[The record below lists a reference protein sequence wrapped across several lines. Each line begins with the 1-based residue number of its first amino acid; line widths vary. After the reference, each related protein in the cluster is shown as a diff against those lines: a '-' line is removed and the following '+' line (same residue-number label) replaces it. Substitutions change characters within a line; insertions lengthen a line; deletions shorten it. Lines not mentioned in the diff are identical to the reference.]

1 MCGVYFKK
9 ITNKM
14 FRLKTAWKFIRF
26 DKAKSIGVVVG
37 IMISTFLIGQQL
49 GIFIFL
55 TNAMKALATNVK
67 VDIWVVDNKTKN
79 VNQLG
84 KLDVRTLRIVQGIAG
99 IKLAFPV
106 VISGAATNYQNGESG
121 GITLIG
127 IDIDKLNLVLDSSKI
142 IAGKPSDLQA
152 DGAVSGE
159 YYDRKNLGENID
171 LGTELEINGKRAFF
185 RMQTKGFRGFG
196 ASFCVTTID
205 KARYYSNQS
214 PNTISAVLVK
224 LQANQN
230 ADSITT
236 QINKTI
242 FGVRAWKS
250 EDIAYSTLKKIL
262 GSSGIALSTGT
273 LIVFALI
280 AGFFII
286 GLTMYT
292 SALDRLKD
300 YGTLKAIGASNTFI
314 TWLILTQAAIFAVV
328 GFVIAYFL
336 LLGFQKG
343 VAYSGLIF
351 SFSPLLL
358 LGIFVVIGCISI
370 GGASFALSRIRGI
383 EPASV
388 FR

>member
-1 MCGVYFKK
+1 
-9 ITNKM
+9 M
-14 FRLKTAWKFIRF
+14 FTLKTAWKFIRF

-55 TNAMKALATNVK
+55 TNAMQALATNVK
-67 VDIWVVDNKTKN
+67 ADIWVVDSKTTD

-84 KLDVRTLRIVQGIAG
+84 KLDVRVLRAVQSLPGIQE
-99 IKLAFPV
+99 AFPV
-106 VISGAATNYQNGESG
+106 FITGAAANYQSGESG

-127 IDIDKLNLVLDSSKI
+127 VDIDNLNSVLDPAKI
-142 IAGKPSDLQA
+142 VAGKPSDLQA
-152 DGAVSGE
+152 DGAISGE
-159 YYDRKNLGENID
+159 YYETKNLGGNIN
-171 LGTELEINGKRAFF
+171 LGTALEINGKRAFF
-185 RMQTKGFRGFG
+185 EMQTKGFRGFG
-196 ASFCVTTID
+196 ASFCVTTIE

-214 PNTISAVLVK
+214 NNTISAVLIK
-224 LQANQN
+224 IKAGQN
-230 ADSITT
+230 ADSISALV
-236 QINKTI
+236 NRTI
-242 FGVRAWKS
+242 FGVKAWPSKKL
-250 EDIAYSTLKKIL
+250 ANATLKKIL

-273 LIVFALI
+273 LIIFALI
-280 AGFFII
+280 AGFLII

-300 YGTLKAIGASNTFI
+300 YGTLKAIGASNKFI
-314 TWLILTQAAIFAVV
+314 SRLILTQACIFAIV
-328 GFVIAYFL
+328 GFAVAYLL

-343 VAYSGLIF
+343 VASSGLIF

-358 LGIFVVIGCISI
+358 LAIFAVIGLISI
-370 GGASFALSRIRGI
+370 GGASFALRRIKGI

>member
-1 MCGVYFKK
+1 
-9 ITNKM
+9 M
-14 FRLKTAWKFIRF
+14 FLLKTAWKFIRF

-55 TNAMKALATNVK
+55 TNAMQALATNVEA
-67 VDIWVVDNKTKN
+67 DIWVIDNKTKD

-84 KLDVRTLRIVQGIAG
+84 RLDVRVLREVQSLSG
-99 IKLAFPV
+99 IKKAFP
-106 VISGAATNYQNGESG
+106 ILITGAVAKYQNGESG

-127 IDIDKLNLVLDSSKI
+127 VDIEQLNAVLDPANI
-142 IAGKPSDLQA
+142 IAGKPSDLMA
-152 DGAVSGE
+152 DGAISGE
-159 YYDRKNLGENID
+159 YYELKNLGGNID
-171 LGTELEINGKRAFF
+171 IGTELEINGKRSFF
-185 RMQTKGFRGFG
+185 EMQTKGFRGFG
-196 ASFCVTTID
+196 ASFCVTTIE
-205 KARYYSNQS
+205 KARYYSNQPS
-214 PNTISAVLVK
+214 TAISAVLIK
-224 LQANQN
+224 LEPYQN
-230 ADSITT
+230 ADSISTL
-236 QINKTI
+236 INNTI
-242 FGVRAWKS
+242 YGVRAWPSKKLAS
-250 EDIAYSTLKKIL
+250 STLKKIL

-273 LIVFALI
+273 LIIFALV

-300 YGTLKAIGASNTFI
+300 YGTLKAIGASNKFI
-314 TWLILTQAAIFAVV
+314 SKLILTQAAIFAIV
-328 GFVIAYFL
+328 GFTIAYFL

-358 LGIFVVIGCISI
+358 LAIFSVIALISI
-370 GGASFALSRIRGI
+370 GGASFALKRIKGI

>member
-1 MCGVYFKK
+1 
-9 ITNKM
+9 M
-14 FRLKTAWKFIRF
+14 FTLKTALKFIRF
-26 DKAKSIGVVVG
+26 DPAKSIGVVVG

-55 TNAMKALATNVK
+55 TNAMQALATNVK
-67 VDIWVVDNKTKN
+67 ADIWVIDSKTRD

-84 KLDVRTLRIVQGIAG
+84 KLDVRVLRAVQGIAG
-99 IKLAFPV
+99 VKQAFP
-106 VISGAATNYQNGESG
+106 ILITGAAANFQNGESG

-127 IDIDKLNLVLDSSKI
+127 VDIEKLNLVLDSSKI

-152 DGAVSGE
+152 DGAISGE
-159 YYDRKNLGENID
+159 YYEQKNLGENID
-171 LGTELEINGKRAFF
+171 LGTELEINGKRAYFK
-185 RMQTKGFRGFG
+185 MQTKGFRGFG

-205 KARYYSNQS
+205 KARYFSNQPS
-214 PNTISAVLVK
+214 TNISAVLIK
-224 LQANQN
+224 LDTEQN
-230 ADSITT
+230 ADSISTL
-236 QINKTI
+236 INNTI
-242 FGVRAWKS
+242 FGVRAWPS
-250 EDIAYSTLKKIL
+250 EKLASSTLKKIL

-273 LIVFALI
+273 LIIFALI
-280 AGFFII
+280 AGFFIV

-300 YGTLKAIGASNTFI
+300 YGTLKAIGASNKFI
-314 TWLILTQAAIFAVV
+314 SRLILTQASIFAIV
-328 GFVIAYFL
+328 GFLLAYLL

-343 VAYSGLIF
+343 VASSGLIF

-358 LGIFVVIGCISI
+358 LAIFGVIALISI
-370 GGASFALSRIRGI
+370 GGASFSLRKIKGI

>member
-1 MCGVYFKK
+1 
-9 ITNKM
+9 M
-14 FRLKTAWKFIRF
+14 FTLKTAWKFMRF

-55 TNAMKALATNVK
+55 TNAMQALATNVK
-67 VDIWVVDNKTKN
+67 ADIWVVDSKTKD

-84 KLDVRTLRIVQGIAG
+84 KLDSRTVRAVQSLPGIAEV
-99 IKLAFPV
+99 FPV
-106 VISGAATNYQNGESG
+106 FITGAAANYQSGESG

-127 IDIDKLNLVLDSSKI
+127 VDIEKLNSVLDSSKI

-152 DGAVSGE
+152 EGAISGE
-159 YYDRKNLGENID
+159 YYERKNLGGNID
-171 LGTELEINGKRAFF
+171 IGTELEINGKRAFF
-185 RMQTKGFRGFG
+185 EMQTKGFRGFG

-214 PNTISAVLVK
+214 SNIISAVLIK
-224 LQANQN
+224 IKPNQN
-230 ADSITT
+230 ADSISTL
-236 QINKTI
+236 INKTI
-242 FGVRAWKS
+242 FGIKAWPS
-250 EDIAYSTLKKIL
+250 EKLAKATLKKIL

-273 LIVFALI
+273 LIIFALI

-300 YGTLKAIGASNTFI
+300 YGTLKAIGASNKFI
-314 TWLILTQAAIFAVV
+314 TRLILTQASIFAIV
-328 GFVIAYFL
+328 GFAIAYLL
-336 LLGFQKG
+336 LLGFKKG
-343 VAYSGLIF
+343 VASSGLIF

-358 LGIFVVIGCISI
+358 CCIFVVIGFISI
-370 GGASFALSRIRGI
+370 GGASFALRRIKGV

>member
-1 MCGVYFKK
+1 M
-9 ITNKM
+9 
-14 FRLKTAWKFIRF
+14 
-26 DKAKSIGVVVG
+26 
-37 IMISTFLIGQQL
+37 
-49 GIFIFL
+49 
-55 TNAMKALATNVK
+55 
-67 VDIWVVDNKTKN
+67 
-79 VNQLG
+79 
-84 KLDVRTLRIVQGIAG
+84 
-99 IKLAFPV
+99 
-106 VISGAATNYQNGESG
+106 
-121 GITLIG
+121 
-127 IDIDKLNLVLDSSKI
+127 DSSKI

-159 YYDRKNLGENID
+159 FYDLKNLGENID

-205 KARYYSNQS
+205 KARYFSNQS
-214 PNTISAVLVK
+214 SNNINAVLIK
-224 LQANQN
+224 LQPNQN
-230 ADSITT
+230 ADSICNT
-236 QINKTI
+236 INRSV

-300 YGTLKAIGASNTFI
+300 YGTLKAIGASNKFI
-314 TWLILTQAAIFAVV
+314 SSLILTQAAIFAVV
-328 GFVIAYFL
+328 GFIVAYFL

-343 VAYSGLIF
+343 VASSGLIF

-358 LGIFVVIGCISI
+358 LVIFIVIGFISL
-370 GGASFALSRIRGI
+370 GGASFALRKISGV

>member
-1 MCGVYFKK
+1 
-9 ITNKM
+9 M
-14 FRLKTAWKFIRF
+14 FTLKTAWKFIRF

-55 TNAMKALATNVK
+55 TNAMQALATNVK
-67 VDIWVVDNKTKN
+67 ADIWVVDSKTRD

-84 KLDVRTLRIVQGIAG
+84 KLDVRTLYVLQSISGIHE
-99 IKLAFPV
+99 AFPV
-106 VISGAATNYQNGESG
+106 LITGAVANYQSGESG

-127 IDIDKLNLVLDSSKI
+127 VAIDKLNLVLDSSKI
-142 IAGKPSDLQA
+142 IVGNPSDLQA
-152 DGAVSGE
+152 DGAISGD
-159 YYDRKNLGENID
+159 YYERKNLGGNID
-171 LGTELEINGKRAFF
+171 VGTELEINGKRAIFK
-185 RMQTKGFRGFG
+185 MQTKGFRGFG

-205 KARYYSNQS
+205 KARYFSNQPS
-214 PNTISAVLVK
+214 TIISAVLIK
-224 LQANQN
+224 LEPEQN
-230 ADSITT
+230 ADSISAL
-236 QINKTI
+236 INRTI
-242 FGVRAWKS
+242 FGVKAWPSKKL
-250 EDIAYSTLKKIL
+250 ATSTLKKIL

-273 LIVFALI
+273 LIIFALI

-300 YGTLKAIGASNTFI
+300 YGTLKAIGASNKFI
-314 TWLILTQAAIFAVV
+314 SRLILTQAGIFAIV
-328 GFVIAYFL
+328 GFTIAYFL

-343 VAYSGLIF
+343 VASSGLIF

-358 LGIFVVIGCISI
+358 LAIFVVIGCISI
-370 GGASFALSRIRGI
+370 GGASFALRRIKGI

>member
-1 MCGVYFKK
+1 
-9 ITNKM
+9 M
-14 FRLKTAWKFIRF
+14 FTLKTAWKFIRF

-55 TNAMKALATNVK
+55 TNAMQALATNVK
-67 VDIWVVDNKTKN
+67 ADIWVVDSKTKD

-84 KLDVRTLRIVQGIAG
+84 KLDIRVLHVVQSLPGIQE
-99 IKLAFPV
+99 AFPV
-106 VISGAATNYQNGESG
+106 FINGAAANYQNGESG
-121 GITLIG
+121 GITLVG
-127 IDIDKLNLVLDSSKI
+127 VNIDKLNLVLDSSKI

-152 DGAVSGE
+152 DGAISGE
-159 YYDRKNLGENID
+159 YYELKNLGDNID
-171 LGTELEINGKRAFF
+171 IGTELEINGKRAFF
-185 RMQTKGFRGFG
+185 EMQTKGFRGFG
-196 ASFCVTTID
+196 ASFCVTTIE

-214 PNTISAVLVK
+214 SNTISAVLIK
-224 LQANQN
+224 IQPGQN
-230 ADSITT
+230 ADSISIY
-236 QINKTI
+236 INRTI
-242 FGVRAWKS
+242 FGVRAWPSKQL
-250 EDIAYSTLKKIL
+250 ANSTLKKIL

-273 LIVFALI
+273 LIIFALI

-300 YGTLKAIGASNTFI
+300 YGTLKAIGASNKFI
-314 TWLILTQAAIFAVV
+314 RRLILTQASIFAIV

-343 VAYSGLIF
+343 VASSGLIF

-358 LGIFVVIGCISI
+358 LAIFTVIGLISI
-370 GGASFALSRIRGI
+370 GGASFALRRIKGI

>member
-1 MCGVYFKK
+1 
-9 ITNKM
+9 M
-14 FRLKTAWKFIRF
+14 FILKTAWKFIRF

-55 TNAMKALATNVK
+55 TNAMQALATNIK
-67 VDIWVVDNKTKN
+67 ADIWVVDSKTKN

-84 KLDVRTLRIVQGIAG
+84 KLDIRTLHVVQSLPG
-99 IKLAFPV
+99 IKAAFP
-106 VISGAATNYQNGESG
+106 ILITGAAANYQNGESG

-127 IDIDKLNLVLDSSKI
+127 VDIDKLNIVLDSSKI

-152 DGAVSGE
+152 DGAISGE
-159 YYDRKNLGENID
+159 YYERKNLGENID
-171 LGTELEINGKRAFF
+171 IGTELEINGKRAFF
-185 RMQTKGFRGFG
+185 EMQTKGFRGFG
-196 ASFCVTTID
+196 ASFCVTTIE
-205 KARYYSNQS
+205 KARYFSNQS
-214 PNTISAVLVK
+214 SNTISAVLVK
-224 LQANQN
+224 IQSGKN
-230 ADSITT
+230 ADSISAV
-236 QINKTI
+236 INNTI
-242 FGVRAWKS
+242 FGVKAWPS
-250 EDIAYSTLKKIL
+250 EKLARSTLEKIL

-273 LIVFALI
+273 LIIFALI

-300 YGTLKAIGASNTFI
+300 YGTLKAIGASNKFI
-314 TWLILTQAAIFAVV
+314 AKLILTQAIIFAIV
-328 GFVIAYFL
+328 GFVIAYLL

-358 LGIFVVIGCISI
+358 FAIFVVIGLISI

>member
-1 MCGVYFKK
+1 
-9 ITNKM
+9 M
-14 FRLKTAWKFIRF
+14 FTLKTAWKFIRF

-55 TNAMKALATNVK
+55 TNAMQALATNVK
-67 VDIWVVDNKTKN
+67 ADIWVVDSKTKD

-84 KLDVRTLRIVQGIAG
+84 KLDVRTLHVVQSLSGIQE
-99 IKLAFPV
+99 AFPV
-106 VISGAATNYQNGESG
+106 LITGAAANYQSGESG

-127 IDIDKLNLVLDSSKI
+127 VDIDKLNLVLDSSKI
-142 IAGKPSDLQA
+142 IAGNPSNLQA
-152 DGAVSGE
+152 DGAISGE
-159 YYDRKNLGENID
+159 FYERKNLGENID
-171 LGTELEINGKRAFF
+171 IGTVLEINGKRAIFK
-185 RMQTKGFRGFG
+185 MQTKGFRGFG

-205 KARYYSNQS
+205 KARYFSNQPS
-214 PNTISAVLVK
+214 TVISAVLIK
-224 LQANQN
+224 LEPGQN
-230 ADSITT
+230 ADSISAL
-236 QINKTI
+236 INRTI
-242 FGVRAWKS
+242 FGVKAWPSKKL
-250 EDIAYSTLKKIL
+250 AKSTLKKIL

-273 LIVFALI
+273 LIIFALI

-300 YGTLKAIGASNTFI
+300 YGTLKAIGASNKFI
-314 TWLILTQAAIFAVV
+314 TRLILTQASIFAIA

-336 LLGFQKG
+336 LLGFKKG
-343 VAYSGLIF
+343 VASSGLIF
-351 SFSPLLL
+351 RFSPLLL
-358 LGIFVVIGCISI
+358 LAIFVVIGFISL
-370 GGASFALSRIRGI
+370 GGASFAIRRIKGI

>member
-1 MCGVYFKK
+1 
-9 ITNKM
+9 M
-14 FRLKTAWKFIRF
+14 FTIKTAWKFIRF

-67 VDIWVVDNKTKN
+67 ADIWVVDSKTMD

-84 KLDVRTLRIVQGIAG
+84 KLDVRVLRAVQSLPGIQE
-99 IKLAFPV
+99 AFPV
-106 VISGAATNYQNGESG
+106 FITGAAANYQSGESG

-127 IDIDKLNLVLDSSKI
+127 VDIEKLNAVLDSSKI

-152 DGAVSGE
+152 DGAISGE
-159 YYDRKNLGENID
+159 YYERKNLGENID
-171 LGTELEINGKRAFF
+171 IGTALEINGKRAFF
-185 RMQTKGFRGFG
+185 KMQTKGFRGFG

-205 KARYYSNQS
+205 KARYFSNQS
-214 PNTISAVLVK
+214 SNIISAVLIK
-224 LQANQN
+224 ITPDQN
-230 ADSITT
+230 ADSISAL
-236 QINKTI
+236 INKTI
-242 FGVRAWKS
+242 FGVKAWPS
-250 EDIAYSTLKKIL
+250 EKLAKATLKKIL

-273 LIVFALI
+273 LIIFALI

-300 YGTLKAIGASNTFI
+300 YGTLKAIGASNKFI
-314 TWLILTQAAIFAVV
+314 TRLILTQASIFAIV
-328 GFVIAYFL
+328 GFAIAYLL
-336 LLGFQKG
+336 LLGFKKG
-343 VAYSGLIF
+343 VASSGLIF

-358 LGIFVVIGCISI
+358 CCIFVVIGFISI
-370 GGASFALSRIRGI
+370 GGASFALRRIKGV

>member
-1 MCGVYFKK
+1 
-9 ITNKM
+9 M
-14 FRLKTAWKFIRF
+14 FTLKTAWKFIRF

-55 TNAMKALATNVK
+55 TNAMQALATNVK
-67 VDIWVVDNKTKN
+67 ADIWVVDSKTRD

-84 KLDVRTLRIVQGIAG
+84 KLDVRTLYVLQSISGIQE
-99 IKLAFPV
+99 AFPV
-106 VISGAATNYQNGESG
+106 LITGAVANYQSGESG

-127 IDIDKLNLVLDSSKI
+127 VDIDKLNLVLDSSKI
-142 IAGKPSDLQA
+142 IAGNPSDLQA
-152 DGAVSGE
+152 DGAISGD
-159 YYDRKNLGENID
+159 YYERKNLGGNID
-171 LGTELEINGKRAFF
+171 VGTELEINGKRAIFK
-185 RMQTKGFRGFG
+185 MQTKGFRGFG

-205 KARYYSNQS
+205 KARYFSNQPS
-214 PNTISAVLVK
+214 TIISAVLIK
-224 LQANQN
+224 LEPEQN
-230 ADSITT
+230 ADSISAL
-236 QINKTI
+236 INRTI
-242 FGVRAWKS
+242 FGVKAWPSKKL
-250 EDIAYSTLKKIL
+250 ATSTLKKIL

-273 LIVFALI
+273 LIIFALI

-300 YGTLKAIGASNTFI
+300 YGTLKAIGASNKFI
-314 TWLILTQAAIFAVV
+314 SRLILTQAGIFAIV
-328 GFVIAYFL
+328 GFTIAYFL

-343 VAYSGLIF
+343 VASSGLIF

-358 LGIFVVIGCISI
+358 FAIFVVIGCISI
-370 GGASFALSRIRGI
+370 GGASFALRRIKGI

>member
-1 MCGVYFKK
+1 
-9 ITNKM
+9 M
-14 FRLKTAWKFIRF
+14 FLLKTAWKFIRF

-55 TNAMKALATNVK
+55 TNAMQSLATNVK
-67 VDIWVVDNKTKN
+67 ADIWVVDSKTKD

-84 KLDVRTLRIVQGIAG
+84 KLDVRTLHAVQSLPGIQD
-99 IKLAFPV
+99 AFPV
-106 VISGAATNYQNGESG
+106 LITGAAANYQNGESG

-127 IDIDKLNLVLDSSKI
+127 VDIDRLNGVLDPTKI
-142 IAGKPSDLQA
+142 IAGRPSDLQA
-152 DGAVSGE
+152 DGAISGE
-159 YYDRKNLGENID
+159 YYELKNLGNNID
-171 LGTELEINGKRAFF
+171 IGTPLEINGKRAFF
-185 RMQTKGFRGFG
+185 EMQTKGFRGFG
-196 ASFCVTTID
+196 ASFCVTTIEN
-205 KARYYSNQS
+205 ARYYSNQS
-214 PNTISAVLVK
+214 STAISAVLIK
-224 LQANQN
+224 LEPHQN
-230 ADSITT
+230 ADSISAL
-236 QINKTI
+236 INRNI
-242 FGVRAWKS
+242 FGVRAWPSQK
-250 EDIAYSTLKKIL
+250 IANSTLKKIL

-273 LIVFALI
+273 LIIFALI

-300 YGTLKAIGASNTFI
+300 YGTLKAIGASNKFI
-314 TWLILTQAAIFAVV
+314 SGLILAQAAIFAVV
-328 GFVIAYFL
+328 GFTFAYFL
-336 LLGFQKG
+336 LLMFQKG

-358 LGIFVVIGCISI
+358 TGIFAVIGLISV
-370 GGASFALSRIRGI
+370 GGASFALRRIKGI

>member
-1 MCGVYFKK
+1 
-9 ITNKM
+9 M
-14 FRLKTAWKFIRF
+14 FILKTAWKFIRF

-67 VDIWVVDNKTKN
+67 ADIWVIDSKTLN

-84 KLDVRTLRIVQGIAG
+84 KLDVRTLRTVQSILGV
-99 IKLAFPV
+99 KVAFPV
-106 VISGAATNYQNGESG
+106 LITGAAANFQNGESG
-121 GITLIG
+121 AITLIG
-127 IDIDKLNLVLDSSKI
+127 VDIDKLNTILDLSTI
-142 IAGKPSDLQA
+142 IAGKPTDLQA
-152 DGAVSGE
+152 EGAISGE
-159 YYDRKNLGENID
+159 FYDKKNLGENID
-171 LGTELEINGKRAFF
+171 LGTELEINGRRAFY

-196 ASFCVTTID
+196 ASFCVTTIE
-205 KARYYSNQS
+205 KARYFSNQL
-214 PNTISAVLVK
+214 PTTISAVLIK
-224 LQANQN
+224 LEKNQN
-230 ADSITT
+230 ADSVCAS
-236 QINKTI
+236 INNTV
-242 FGVRAWKS
+242 FGVKAWPSKKL
-250 EDIAYSTLKKIL
+250 ANSTLKKIL

-280 AGFFII
+280 SGFFII

-300 YGTLKAIGASNTFI
+300 YGTLKAIGASNKFI
-314 TWLILTQAAIFAVV
+314 SQLILTQAAIFAVV
-328 GFVIAYFL
+328 GYIIAYLL

-343 VAYSGLIF
+343 VASSGLIF
-351 SFSPLLL
+351 SFPLWLL
-358 LGIFVVIGCISI
+358 FVIFIVIGCISL
-370 GGASFALSRIRGI
+370 GGASFALRKIKGI

>member
-1 MCGVYFKK
+1 
-9 ITNKM
+9 M
-14 FRLKTAWKFIRF
+14 FTLKTAWKFMRF
-26 DKAKSIGVVVG
+26 DKAKSVGVVVG

-55 TNAMKALATNVK
+55 TNAMQALATNVK
-67 VDIWVVDNKTKN
+67 ADIWVVDSKTKD

-84 KLDVRTLRIVQGIAG
+84 KLDSRTVRAVQSLPGIAE
-99 IKLAFPV
+99 AFPV
-106 VISGAATNYQNGESG
+106 FITGAAANYQSGESG

-127 IDIDKLNLVLDSSKI
+127 VDIEKLNSVLDSSKI
-142 IAGKPSDLQA
+142 IAGKPSDLQEE
-152 DGAVSGE
+152 GAISGE
-159 YYDRKNLGENID
+159 YYERKNLGGNID
-171 LGTELEINGKRAFF
+171 IGTELEINGKRAFF
-185 RMQTKGFRGFG
+185 EMQTKGFRGFG

-214 PNTISAVLVK
+214 SNIISAVLIK
-224 LQANQN
+224 IKPNQN
-230 ADSITT
+230 ADSISTL
-236 QINKTI
+236 INKTI
-242 FGVRAWKS
+242 FGVKAWPS
-250 EDIAYSTLKKIL
+250 EKLAKATLKKIL

-273 LIVFALI
+273 LIIFALI

-300 YGTLKAIGASNTFI
+300 YGTLKAIGASNKFI
-314 TWLILTQAAIFAVV
+314 TRLILTQASIFAIV
-328 GFVIAYFL
+328 GFAIAYLL
-336 LLGFQKG
+336 LLGFKKG
-343 VAYSGLIF
+343 VASSGLIF

-358 LGIFVVIGCISI
+358 CCIFVVIGFISI
-370 GGASFALSRIRGI
+370 GGASFALRRIKGV

>member
-1 MCGVYFKK
+1 
-9 ITNKM
+9 M
-14 FRLKTAWKFIRF
+14 FTLKTAWKFIKF
-26 DKAKSIGVVVG
+26 DTAKSIGVVVG

-67 VDIWVVDNKTKN
+67 ADIWVIDNKTEN

-84 KLDVRTLRIVQGIAG
+84 KLDVRTLRIVQGISG
-99 IKLAFPV
+99 VKLAFPLIV
-106 VISGAATNYQNGESG
+106 SGAATNYKNGESG

-159 YYDRKNLGENID
+159 FYDLKNLGENID

-205 KARYYSNQS
+205 KARYFSNQS
-214 PNTISAVLVK
+214 SNNINAVLIK
-224 LQANQN
+224 LQPNQN
-230 ADSITT
+230 ADSICNT
-236 QINKTI
+236 INRSV

-300 YGTLKAIGASNTFI
+300 YGTLKAIGASNKFI
-314 TWLILTQAAIFAVV
+314 SSLILTQAAIFAVV
-328 GFVIAYFL
+328 GFIVAYFL

-343 VAYSGLIF
+343 VASSGLIF

-358 LGIFVVIGCISI
+358 LVIFIVIGFISL
-370 GGASFALSRIRGI
+370 GGASFALRKISGV

>member
-1 MCGVYFKK
+1 MY
-9 ITNKM
+9 I
-14 FRLKTAWKFIRF
+14 LKTAWKFIRF

-55 TNAMKALATNVK
+55 TNAMQALATNVK
-67 VDIWVVDNKTKN
+67 ADVWVVDSKTKD

-84 KLDVRTLRIVQGIAG
+84 KMDVRTLRAVQGIAG
-99 IKLAFPV
+99 VQQAFP
-106 VISGAATNYQNGESG
+106 ILITGAAANYQNGESG

-127 IDIDKLNLVLDSSKI
+127 IDIEKINAVLDSSKI

-152 DGAVSGE
+152 DGAISGE
-159 YYDRKNLGENID
+159 YYERKNLGENID

-185 RMQTKGFRGFG
+185 NMQTKGFRGFG

-205 KARYYSNQS
+205 KARYFSNQPS
-214 PNTISAVLVK
+214 TTISAVLIK
-224 LQANQN
+224 LGPNQN
-230 ADSITT
+230 ADSVSTL
-236 QINKTI
+236 INKTI
-242 FGVRAWKS
+242 YGVRAWPS
-250 EDIAYSTLKKIL
+250 EKLASSTLKKIL

-273 LIVFALI
+273 LIIFALI
-280 AGFFII
+280 AGFFIV

-300 YGTLKAIGASNTFI
+300 YGTLKAIGASNKFI
-314 TWLILTQAAIFAVV
+314 SQLILTQASIFAIT
-328 GFVIAYFL
+328 GFVVAYLL

-343 VAYSGLIF
+343 VANSGLIF

-358 LGIFVVIGCISI
+358 LIIFAVIGLISI
-370 GGASFALSRIRGI
+370 GGASFSLRRIKGI

>member
-1 MCGVYFKK
+1 
-9 ITNKM
+9 M
-14 FRLKTAWKFIRF
+14 FTLKTAWKFIRF

-55 TNAMKALATNVK
+55 TNAMQALATNVK
-67 VDIWVVDNKTKN
+67 ADIWVVDSKTKD

-84 KLDVRTLRIVQGIAG
+84 KLDVRTLRAVQGIPG
-99 IKLAFPV
+99 IKEAFP
-106 VISGAATNYQNGESG
+106 ILITAAAANFENGESG

-127 IDIDKLNLVLDSSKI
+127 IDIANLNAVLDPSKI
-142 IAGKPSDLQA
+142 IAGNPSDLQA
-152 DGAVSGE
+152 DGAISGE
-159 YYDRKNLGENID
+159 YYERKNLGDNID
-171 LGTELEINGKRAFF
+171 IGTALEINGKRAFF
-185 RMQTKGFRGFG
+185 EMQTKGFRGFG
-196 ASFCVTTID
+196 ASFCVTTIE

-214 PNTISAVLVK
+214 SNTISAALVK
-224 LQANQN
+224 LEPRQN
-230 ADSITT
+230 ADSVAAL
-236 QINKTI
+236 INKTI
-242 FGVRAWKS
+242 YGVTAWPSKKLA
-250 EDIAYSTLKKIL
+250 DSTLKKIL

-273 LIVFALI
+273 LIIFALI
-280 AGFFII
+280 TGFFII

-300 YGTLKAIGASNTFI
+300 YGTLKAIGASNRFI
-314 TWLILTQAAIFAVV
+314 SGLILSQAIIFAIV
-328 GFVIAYFL
+328 GFTIAYFL

-358 LGIFVVIGCISI
+358 LAIFAVIGLISI
-370 GGASFALSRIRGI
+370 GGASFALRRIKGI

>member
-1 MCGVYFKK
+1 
-9 ITNKM
+9 M
-14 FRLKTAWKFIRF
+14 FLLKTAWKFIRF
-26 DKAKSIGVVVG
+26 DKVKSIGVVVG

-67 VDIWVVDNKTKN
+67 ADVWVVDNKTKD

-84 KLDVRTLRIVQGIAG
+84 KLDVRTLRVVQGISG
-99 IKLAFPV
+99 IKEAFPV
-106 VISGAATNYQNGESG
+106 LITGAAANYQNGESG
-121 GITLIG
+121 AITLIG
-127 IDIDKLNLVLDSSKI
+127 VDIEKLNLILDSSKI
-142 IAGKPSDLQA
+142 IAGKPFDLQT

-159 YYDRKNLGENID
+159 YYERENLGSNID

-185 RMQTKGFRGFG
+185 KMQTKGFRGFG

-205 KARYYSNQS
+205 KARYFSNQS

-224 LQANQN
+224 LQPNQN
-230 ADSITT
+230 ADSVSAF
-236 QINKTI
+236 INKTI
-242 FGVRAWKS
+242 FGVKAWPSKKL
-250 EDIAYSTLKKIL
+250 ANATVKKIL

-273 LIVFALI
+273 LIVFALV

-300 YGTLKAIGASNTFI
+300 YGTLKAIGASNKFI
-314 TWLILTQAAIFAVV
+314 SRLILTQASIFAIV
-328 GFVIAYFL
+328 GFIIAYLL

-343 VAYSGLIF
+343 VASSGLIF

-358 LGIFVVIGCISI
+358 FIIFIVIGLISL
-370 GGASFALSRIRGI
+370 GGASFALRRIKGI

>member
-1 MCGVYFKK
+1 
-9 ITNKM
+9 M
-14 FRLKTAWKFIRF
+14 FTLKTAWKFIRF

-55 TNAMKALATNVK
+55 TNAMQALATNVK
-67 VDIWVVDNKTKN
+67 ADIWVVDSKTKD

-84 KLDVRTLRIVQGIAG
+84 KLDVRVLHVVQSLPGIQD
-99 IKLAFPV
+99 AFPV
-106 VISGAATNYQNGESG
+106 FITGASANYQSGESG

-127 IDIDKLNLVLDSSKI
+127 IDIANLNAVLDPSKI

-152 DGAVSGE
+152 DGAISGE
-159 YYDRKNLGENID
+159 YYELKNLGGNID
-171 LGTELEINGKRAFF
+171 IGTGLEINGKRAFF
-185 RMQTKGFRGFG
+185 AMQTKGFRGFG

-214 PNTISAVLVK
+214 TNTISAALVK
-224 LQANQN
+224 IKPGKN
-230 ADSITT
+230 ADSISTL
-236 QINKTI
+236 INNTI
-242 FGVRAWKS
+242 FGVRAWPSKKL
-250 EDIAYSTLKKIL
+250 ANSTLNKIL

-273 LIVFALI
+273 LIIFALI

-300 YGTLKAIGASNTFI
+300 YGTLKAIGASNKFI
-314 TWLILTQAAIFAVV
+314 SRLILTQAIIFAIV
-328 GFVIAYFL
+328 GFTIAYFL

-358 LGIFVVIGCISI
+358 LAIFAVIGLISI
-370 GGASFALSRIRGI
+370 GGASFALRRIKGI

>member
-1 MCGVYFKK
+1 M
-9 ITNKM
+9 
-14 FRLKTAWKFIRF
+14 RF
-26 DKAKSIGVVVG
+26 DKAKSVGVVVG

-55 TNAMKALATNVK
+55 TNAMQALATNVK
-67 VDIWVVDNKTKN
+67 ADIWVVDSKTKD

-84 KLDVRTLRIVQGIAG
+84 KLDSRTVRAVQSLPGIAE
-99 IKLAFPV
+99 AFPV
-106 VISGAATNYQNGESG
+106 FITGAAANYQSGESG

-127 IDIDKLNLVLDSSKI
+127 VDIEKLNSVLDSSKI
-142 IAGKPSDLQA
+142 IAGKPSDLQEE
-152 DGAVSGE
+152 GAISGE
-159 YYDRKNLGENID
+159 YYERKNLGGNID
-171 LGTELEINGKRAFF
+171 IGTELEINGKRAFF
-185 RMQTKGFRGFG
+185 EMQTKGFRGFG

-214 PNTISAVLVK
+214 SNIISAVLIK
-224 LQANQN
+224 IKPNQN
-230 ADSITT
+230 ADSISTL
-236 QINKTI
+236 INKTI
-242 FGVRAWKS
+242 FGVKAWPS
-250 EDIAYSTLKKIL
+250 EKLAKATLKKIL

-273 LIVFALI
+273 LIIFALI

-300 YGTLKAIGASNTFI
+300 YGTLKAIGASNKFI
-314 TWLILTQAAIFAVV
+314 TRLILTQASIFAIV
-328 GFVIAYFL
+328 GFAIAYLL
-336 LLGFQKG
+336 LLGFKKG
-343 VAYSGLIF
+343 VASSGLIF

-358 LGIFVVIGCISI
+358 CCIFVVIGFISI
-370 GGASFALSRIRGI
+370 GGASFALRRIKGV